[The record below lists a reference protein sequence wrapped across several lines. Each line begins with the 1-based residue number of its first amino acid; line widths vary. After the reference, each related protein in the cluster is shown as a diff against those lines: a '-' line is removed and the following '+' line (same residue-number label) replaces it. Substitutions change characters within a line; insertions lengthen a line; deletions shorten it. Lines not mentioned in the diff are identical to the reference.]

1 LHIHLVHSATDNAA
15 QTEQPSL
22 MHEPK
27 LHEPKTYAQNSSIK
41 VVIVDDSVVVRG
53 LVSRWLRET
62 PGLDVVGTFRSG
74 REIIANIANT
84 NPDIIILDIEM
95 ADIDGLTALPH
106 IMRAKP
112 DVTVIVASTLTAR
125 NADISFKCMSL
136 GAKDYVLK
144 PQTNREVS
152 TSNEFKDLLIAKI
165 FALGNKA
172 KQKVERRKID
182 TQHVPERRVQRL
194 DTSVGVNRAS
204 QLTRAP
210 FDVPPMRPFS
220 RTAPKLLLI
229 GASTGGPQAIMAI
242 LKNMHDTLNKF
253 PVLIAQHMPAA
264 FTMMFAEHLT
274 RQTQLDVVQ
283 ATHGEILKPG
293 RVYIAPGGRH
303 MTVGQ
308 SQGHNQISITD
319 DAPVNFCKPS
329 VDVLFESCAKLFG
342 PACLSVMLT
351 GMGSDGA
358 KGSSIIAD
366 VGGSVIAQ
374 DEASS
379 IVWGMPG
386 STVKAGACAAI
397 LSLDQMIPVIT
408 RLLTGNLS

>member
-1 LHIHLVHSATDNAA
+1 LHIHLVHSATNSVA
-15 QTEQPSL
+15 QA
-22 MHEPK
+22 EPHQK
-27 LHEPKTYAQNSSIK
+27 LHESRTSESRTSEPKAQPSSSSIK
-41 VVIVDDSVVVRG
+41 IAIVDDSVVVRG

-62 PGLDVVGTFRSG
+62 SGLEVVGTFRSG
-74 REIIANIANT
+74 REIIANVVNV

-106 IMRAKP
+106 IMRIKP
-112 DVTVIVASTLTAR
+112 DVIVIVASTLTAR

-152 TSNEFKDLLIAKI
+152 TSTEFKDLLIAKI
-165 FALGNKA
+165 FALGNKV
-172 KQKVERRKID
+172 KQRIPVQSAALKD
-182 TQHVPERRVQRL
+182 TPAIIHK
-194 DTSVGVNRAS
+194 SS
-204 QLTRAP
+204 QLIRAQ
-210 FDVPPMRPFS
+210 FAIPPMRPFS

-229 GASTGGPQAIMAI
+229 GASTGGPQAIMSF
-242 LKNMHDTLNKF
+242 LKNMNSALDKH

-264 FTMMFAEHLT
+264 FTTMFAEHLT
-274 RQTQLDVVQ
+274 RQTHLDVVQ

-303 MTVGQ
+303 MVVGQ
-308 SQGHNQISITD
+308 NQGHNQIHITD
-319 DAPVNFCKPS
+319 AAPVNFCKPS
-329 VDVLFESCAKLFG
+329 VDVLFESCAKIFG
-342 PACLSVMLT
+342 PACLSIMLT

-397 LSLDQMIPVIT
+397 LSLDQMVPVIT
-408 RLLTGNLS
+408 RLLTGSAS

>member
-1 LHIHLVHSATDNAA
+1 MHIHLVHPASNSANEVLPRARA
-15 QTEQPSL
+15 YESIVSNIQSP
-22 MHEPK
+22 
-27 LHEPKTYAQNSSIK
+27 IK
-41 VVIVDDSVVVRG
+41 VAIVDDSVVVRG

-62 PGLDVVGTFRSG
+62 AGLDVVGTFRSG
-74 REIIANIANT
+74 REIIANIANV
-84 NPDIIILDIEM
+84 NPDIILLDIEM

-144 PQTNREVS
+144 PQSNREVS
-152 TSNEFKDLLIAKI
+152 TSNEFKNVLIEKI

-172 KQKVERRKID
+172 KQKIRSRESVSLTIENPSSKI
-182 TQHVPERRVQRL
+182 QR
-194 DTSVGVNRAS
+194 SEVNNKQIILNRP
-204 QLTRAP
+204 Q
-210 FDVPPMRPFS
+210 FEIPPMRPFS
-220 RTAPKLLLI
+220 RTPPKILLI
-229 GASTGGPQAIMAI
+229 GASTGGPQAIMSF
-242 LKNMHDTLNKF
+242 LKNMNTVLNKY

-264 FTMMFAEHLT
+264 FTTMFAEHLT
-274 RQTQLDVVQ
+274 RQTQIDVVQ
-283 ATHGEILKPG
+283 ATHGEFLKPG

-303 MTVGQ
+303 MTVVQ
-308 SQGHNQISITD
+308 THGHTQINITD

-342 PACLSVMLT
+342 PACLSIMLT

-358 KGSSIIAD
+358 KGASIIAD

-386 STVKAGACAAI
+386 STVKAGACSAI
-397 LSLDQMIPVIT
+397 LSLDQMIPVVT
-408 RLLTGNLS
+408 RLLSGAAL

>member
-1 LHIHLVHSATDNAA
+1 LHIHLVHPVSKSVSKIDVPSKIRDPILPQLNA
-15 QTEQPSL
+15 PL
-22 MHEPK
+22 
-27 LHEPKTYAQNSSIK
+27 K
-41 VVIVDDSVVVRG
+41 VAIVDDSVVVRG

-62 PGLDVVGTFRSG
+62 VGIEVVGTFRSG
-74 REIIANIANT
+74 REIIANVVNV

-144 PQTNREVS
+144 PQSNREVS
-152 TSNEFKDLLIAKI
+152 TSNEFKNILIEKI
-165 FALGNKA
+165 FALGMKA
-172 KQKVERRKID
+172 KQRLSVREPAVKGGAVAQSTLIEN
-182 TQHVPERRVQRL
+182 RVLPSTKAQ
-194 DTSVGVNRAS
+194 
-204 QLTRAP
+204 
-210 FDVPPMRPFS
+210 FEIPPMRPFS
-220 RTAPKLLLI
+220 RTPPKILLI
-229 GASTGGPQAIMAI
+229 GASTGGPQAIMTL
-242 LKNMHDTLNKF
+242 LKSMTSVLDKY

-264 FTMMFAEHLT
+264 FTTMFAEHLT
-274 RQTQLDVVQ
+274 RQTHLDVVQ
-283 ATHGEILKPG
+283 ATHGEVLKAG

-303 MTVGQ
+303 MIVGQ
-308 SQGHNQISITD
+308 HQGHNQINITD

-342 PACLSVMLT
+342 PACLSIMLT

-397 LSLDQMIPVIT
+397 LSLDQMVPVIT
-408 RLLTGNLS
+408 RLLTGSAS

>member
-1 LHIHLVHSATDNAA
+1 LQIHLVHPVSKSSVETNHRLK
-15 QTEQPSL
+15 TF
-22 MHEPK
+22 EPIAPD
-27 LHEPKTYAQNSSIK
+27 LNLSIK
-41 VVIVDDSVVVRG
+41 VAIVDDSVVVRG

-74 REIIANIANT
+74 REIIANIVNV
-84 NPDIIILDIEM
+84 NPDVILLDIEM

-144 PQTNREVS
+144 PQSNREVS
-152 TSNEFKDLLIAKI
+152 TSNEFKNILIEKI

-172 KQKVERRKID
+172 KQKLRPREAVTAKTEHLPKD
-182 TQHVPERRVQRL
+182 L
-194 DTSVGVNRAS
+194 STSARQNSTLIPRPFILNRP
-204 QLTRAP
+204 Q
-210 FDVPPMRPFS
+210 FEIPPMRPFS
-220 RTAPKLLLI
+220 RTTPRILLI
-229 GASTGGPQAIMAI
+229 GASTGGPQAIMALI
-242 LKNMHDTLNKF
+242 KGLNNALDRH

-264 FTMMFAEHLT
+264 FTTMFAEHLT
-274 RQTQLDVVQ
+274 RQTQIDVVQ
-283 ATHGEILKPG
+283 AAHGEILKPG
-293 RVYIAPGGRH
+293 RVYIAPGGKH
-303 MTVGQ
+303 MVVG
-308 SQGHNQISITD
+308 SQHGHAQLSITD

-329 VDVLFESCAKLFG
+329 VDVLFESCAKFFG
-342 PACLSVMLT
+342 PACLAVMLT

-358 KGSSIIAD
+358 KGSCVVAD

-386 STVKAGACAAI
+386 STVKAGACSAI
-397 LSLDQMIPVIT
+397 LSLDQMIPVVT
-408 RLLTGNLS
+408 RLLSGAAS